1 MNRLFFVFSFIILL
15 VCPATAQE
23 TKKDEKILKG
33 YVFFA
38 SADRQ
43 EDGSVTCEV
52 GLPAA
57 GTRIST
63 TTFDGD
69 GYNAVAG
76 ADGSFTIDGYPTGD
90 YLLTVSNPM
99 WRQQFVESSTE
110 VWFNNYGGSGSFA
123 CIYVRPLMNEYL
135 PELENAIFE
144 HGKQLI
150 EQNYP
155 ELKQDAEGYYS
166 LNGFGA
172 AVARVGDIVYM
183 DTRFE
188 KPYQGPD
195 AQGFKAPTLTI
206 NK

>member
-1 MNRLFFVFSFIILL
+1 MSRFSIILL
-15 VCPATAQE
+15 LAIMFVCPVMAQDTE
-23 TKKDEKILKG
+23 KKERVLKG

-43 EDGSVTCEV
+43 EDGTVTCEV
-52 GLPAA
+52 GLPAVGA
-57 GTRIST
+57 RIST
-63 TTFDGD
+63 VTFEGKE
-69 GYNAVAG
+69 YNAVAG
-76 ADGSFTIDGYPTGD
+76 VDGSFTIEGYPIGS
-90 YLLTVSNPM
+90 YLLTVSNPR
-99 WRQQFVESSTE
+99 WRNQFVESTTE
-110 VWFNNYGGSGSFA
+110 VWFANRGGSFA
-123 CIYVRPLMNEYL
+123 CIYVRPMMNEFF

-150 EQNYP
+150 EQIYP

-188 KPYQGPD
+188 KPYLGPD
-195 AQGFKAPTLTI
+195 AMDFTSPFKHKL
-206 NK
+206 